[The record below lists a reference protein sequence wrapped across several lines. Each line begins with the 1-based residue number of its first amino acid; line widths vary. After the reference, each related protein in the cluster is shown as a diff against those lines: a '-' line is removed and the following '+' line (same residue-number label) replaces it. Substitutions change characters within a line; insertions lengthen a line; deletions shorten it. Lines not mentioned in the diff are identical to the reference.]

1 VADKF
6 KESIFTNFGLVRSNR
21 LAKEIVFVDG
31 IGSSGKGMLS
41 HLIASFNRV
50 EKQSNHSVI
59 DYVSYI
65 HWMGKMSDDA
75 ATAYLQ
81 TEVDAQLYHLMMSR
95 DVNFRPKDST
105 GVLQNPRKW
114 EYFKRLF
121 LKEGDE
127 VVQRINTITPI
138 LNEAPH
144 DAMRSAKLFMDTFPN
159 ELKIV
164 YIMRDPLELIL
175 DWVRRG
181 FGDRIGK
188 DPREFQLSIQQNE
201 ETVPMFMVGVQEE
214 YASLNDM
221 ERVVLMIRFCLQENV
236 KGYGEL
242 NAQQSKSVF
251 LLEFDELARDP
262 FGKLNEIARFMGTT
276 TSKFTKKAV
285 SKEGLPRPV
294 RKKEELL
301 SQVLAGCND
310 KKFETY
316 VGDSITAHDE
326 FVQIL
331 NQQHPI

>member
-1 VADKF
+1 M
-6 KESIFTNFGLVRSNR
+6 VRPNR
-21 LAKEIVFVDG
+21 LAKEIVFADG

-75 ATAYLQ
+75 ASAYLQ

-121 LKEGDE
+121 SKEGDG
-127 VVQRINTITPI
+127 VVERINKLSPI

-164 YIMRDPLELIL
+164 YIMRDPLELII

-188 DPREFQLSIQQNE
+188 DPREFQFSVVQDNNF
-201 ETVPMFMVGVQEE
+201 VPMFMVGVQED
-214 YASLNDM
+214 YFKLNEM
-221 ERVVLMIRFCLQENV
+221 ERVVLIIRFCIQENLR
-236 KGYGEL
+236 GY
-242 NAQQSKSVF
+242 QSLTSGQKKMVY
-251 LLEFDELARDP
+251 LLSFDDLAIDP
-262 FGKLNEIARFMGTT
+262 FGKLSQIASFLGTT
-276 TSKFTKKAV
+276 TSPLTRKSVKK
-285 SKEGLPRPV
+285 ERLPRPI
-294 RKKEELL
+294 RMKKQLL
-301 SQVLAGCND
+301 EQILAGCEQPNFP
-310 KKFETY
+310 KY
-316 VGDSITAHDE
+316 VNEILEAHE
-326 FVQIL
+326 IF
-331 NQQHPI
+331 NQELISQKQS

>member
-1 VADKF
+1 MANKF
-6 KESIFTNFGLVRSNR
+6 RESIFTNYGLVRPNR
-21 LAKEIVFVDG
+21 LAKEIVFADG

-75 ATAYLQ
+75 ASAYLQ

-121 LKEGDE
+121 FKEGDE
-127 VVQRINTITPI
+127 VVERINTLSPI

-188 DPREFQLSIQQNE
+188 DPREFQLSIEQSSDS
-201 ETVPMFMVGVQEE
+201 VPMFMIGVQEE

-221 ERVVLMIRFCLQENV
+221 ERVVLMIRFCLQENL
-236 KGYGEL
+236 KGYKEL
-242 NAQQSKSVF
+242 NAEQSKNVY

-262 FGKLNEIARFMGTT
+262 FVKLDSIAKFMGTS

-285 SKEGLPRPV
+285 SQEGLPRPV
-294 RKKEELL
+294 REKQELL
-301 SQVLAGCND
+301 SKVLAGCNGEQ
-310 KKFETY
+310 FEKY
-316 VGDSITAHDE
+316 IFDSITAHNE

-331 NQQHPI
+331 KEQNPD